1 MILLDILFIVLH
13 LIHDY
18 ILYLTLNDCYLVTEW
33 PWVCHMC
40 YNCTWFL
47 TSTSTAPSAPPQDV
61 QLLSLS
67 STSIKVSWVA
77 PPAASRHGNIV
88 RYSLAYQAPSGE
100 DQERHEVTDIPA
112 DATSYVLQGLE
123 KWTLYQVWVKA
134 HTDVGPGP
142 ESSSTQILTQED
154 GTLS

>member
-1 MILLDILFIVLH
+1 MG
-13 LIHDY
+13 
-18 ILYLTLNDCYLVTEW
+18 
-33 PWVCHMC
+33 
-40 YNCTWFL
+40 
-47 TSTSTAPSAPPQDV
+47 
-61 QLLSLS
+61 
-67 STSIKVSWVA
+67 

-112 DATSYVLQGLE
+112 DATSYVLQELE

-142 ESSSTQILTQED
+142 ESSSTSIRTQED
-154 GTLS
+154 GMLPKPPQKSLQPPSSKSSQLLKISLQPKVPIIH